1 MKDKIINA
9 KISELIPDDKN
20 FNKGTEYG
28 NALIEKSFQK
38 FGAGR
43 SILLDKNNRIIAGN
57 KSTENF
63 GASGGEDVLIVESD
77 GTKLIAVKRTDIDLD
92 TPQGRELA
100 LADNATAKANIVWD
114 EEIIVEEIGVE
125 VAEEWGVNMYK
136 RYADTFS
143 DKNNNEEKKEIVRE
157 FPITIVCNEVELSM
171 FDNIKEKLGNVNDY
185 KVFSHILKE
194 YYDNTI

>member
-1 MKDKIINA
+1 LKDNIIKA

-125 VAEEWGVNMYK
+125 VAEEWGVKVVEENY
-136 RYADTFS
+136 
-143 DKNNNEEKKEIVRE
+143 NNIDLDSFFEE
-157 FPITIVCNEVELSM
+157 
-171 FDNIKEKLGNVNDY
+171 
-185 KVFSHILKE
+185 
-194 YYDNTI
+194 DNTQKENKFKIILEYTEDDYNAIQGALKKHSGSKEQIFFKLLGL